1 MITIAKPSIDG
12 QEIENVARVLE
23 SGLLASGE
31 WVQRFEHDFAE
42 YMGTAYA
49 VGTTNGTTALDIA
62 LKALDIKRGDEVIVP
77 DFTFIATANAVLF
90 QDARPVF
97 ADVDEETFAI
107 DPEDVIAKISPR
119 TKAIIGVHL
128 FGHPFDVNA
137 IQDICR
143 DYGLALIEDCAQAHG
158 AEYRAQKVGGF
169 GIAGCFSFYGTK
181 NMTTGEGGM
190 ITAND
195 ADLEKRLRML
205 INHGQSQKYLH
216 TRLGYNY
223 RMTDI
228 QAAIGIA
235 QLQKLDDLSK
245 SRITNAEYLNA
256 CLNAPLT
263 KPGKEQEVKH
273 VYHQYVVKLKE
284 DFPMTRAEFMGYLSD
299 KGVGSAVHYPLPVH
313 RQPLYQELG
322 YVAEQCPTAT
332 RLSDL
337 VLSLPIH
344 PGLTDSD
351 LRYMCDVINVIGAR

>member
-1 MITIAKPSIDG
+1 MIPIAKPSIDG
-12 QEIENVARVLE
+12 QEIENVVRVLE

-31 WVQRFEHDFAE
+31 WVQRFEHEFAD
-42 YMGTAYA
+42 YIGAACA
-49 VGTTNGTTALDIA
+49 VSTTSGTTALDIA

-107 DPEDVIAKISPR
+107 DPADVVSKISRR

-128 FGHPFDVNA
+128 FGHPFDVKA
-137 IQDICR
+137 IQDICSE
-143 DYGLALIEDCAQAHG
+143 YSLSLVEDCAQAHG
-158 AEYRAQKVGGF
+158 AEYRAQRVGGF
-169 GIAGCFSFYGTK
+169 GVAGCFSFYGTK
-181 NMTTGEGGM
+181 NMTTGEGGV

-195 ADLEKRLRML
+195 EQLEKRLRML

-223 RMTDI
+223 RMTNL
-228 QAAIGIA
+228 QAAIGLA
-235 QLQKLDDLSK
+235 QLQKLDDITE
-245 SRITNAEYLNA
+245 SRITNAEYLNT
-256 CLNAPLT
+256 CLKVPLT
-263 KPGKEQEVKH
+263 KPCKEREVKH

-284 DFPMTRAEFMGYLSD
+284 DFSMTRAEFMDYLTD
-299 KGVGSAVHYPLPVH
+299 KGIGSAVHYPLPIH
-313 RQPLYQELG
+313 RQPLYKNLG
-322 YVAEQCPTAT
+322 YEVEQCPTAT
-332 RLSDL
+332 RLSDI

-351 LRYMCDVINVIGAR
+351 LRYMCDVINVI